1 MDDFTTSFFYL
12 QSVTISDTKQSRV
25 EKNIK
30 PTFYDVNCVFEFC
43 SVCLI
48 LWRVENASDF
58 NDFEA
63 NISSQWWFQLLFCWL
78 YIKCFDL
85 DSATFFRCGS
95 YIFTSLM
102 MPSKKSVI
110 LLYMITSVFDL
121 IVTAVFFLNI
131 VDQQDVNCVFELLCV
146 VGNYFSKLWNL

>member
-1 MDDFTTSFFYL
+1 MTSLRPSFIYSLWELLTPNKAAWKRILNQPFMIL
-12 QSVTISDTKQSRV
+12 I
-25 EKNIK
+25 
-30 PTFYDVNCVFEFC
+30 VFEFC

-121 IVTAVFFLNI
+121 IVTAVFFFLNI

-146 VGNYFSKLWNL
+146 VGNYFSELWNL

>member
-12 QSVTISDTKQSRV
+12 QSVRITDTKQSRV

-30 PTFYDVNCVFEFC
+30 PTVYDINRVFEFC

-48 LWRVENASDF
+48 LWRVENARDF

-102 MPSKKSVI
+102 MPSKKSNSTVHDN
-110 LLYMITSVFDL
+110 FC
-121 IVTAVFFLNI
+121 VTAVFFLNI

-146 VGNYFSKLWNL
+146 VGNYFSELWNL

>member
-1 MDDFTTSFFYL
+1 MTSLRPSFIYSLWELLTPNKAAWKRILNQPFMIL
-12 QSVTISDTKQSRV
+12 I
-25 EKNIK
+25 
-30 PTFYDVNCVFEFC
+30 VFEFC

-48 LWRVENASDF
+48 LWRVENARDF

-102 MPSKKSVI
+102 MPSKKSNSTVHDN
-110 LLYMITSVFDL
+110 FR
-121 IVTAVFFLNI
+121 VTAVFFLNI

-146 VGNYFSKLWNL
+146 VGNYFSELWNL